1 MLSKLIIQN
10 VALIGRAEIEFG
22 NGLNVLS
29 GETGSGKSVILD
41 SINFVLGAKADKSM
55 IRHGEEECS
64 VWASF
69 SVGQSSEALNAL
81 RDIGVDADEEI
92 IIMRRFRADGRGDI
106 KVNGCSVN
114 ASMLRKVTA
123 HLVDVHGQSEHFFLL
138 SEANQL
144 RLIDRAAGPDL
155 QKHKE
160 KLSALLAEMWDIR
173 AKLAALGGDESER
186 GRRLDILRYQ
196 LDEIERADLREG
208 EEEEL
213 IAKRTWYANLEKIM
227 TALSE
232 AAECMR
238 GDGGACDSLR
248 GARHAVADIS
258 SLDGAYASVEERL
271 ESALLEAEDI
281 GDTLSSLSEDLV
293 YDEEEAQEIEARLD
307 VIKSLKKKYGASVEN
322 IFAYRDS
329 VAEEYDLLSHCDEE
343 FSRLNGRMEKLLDE
357 VYRQCV
363 LLSAERKKT
372 AERFCARVEAEL
384 KTLNIRSAKFCAE
397 FSEFTAEDAAHAAAD
412 GLDSMRF
419 QFSANAGEPLKPM
432 SKVISGGEMSRLML
446 AIKTCMS
453 DVNGISTYIFD
464 EIDAGISGETA
475 RTVAEKFA
483 RIARGTQIIAVS
495 HLPQIA
501 AMADESFLIS
511 KHETQD
517 GKTLTEI
524 SPLCGDAR
532 FSEIVRL
539 LGGSTQSGS
548 ADLLARELFESCARF
563 KASLVG

>member
-41 SINFVLGAKADKSM
+41 SINFVLGAKADKTM

-69 SVGQSSEALNAL
+69 SVGENSEAVIAL
-81 RDIGVDADEEI
+81 RDLGIDADEEI
-92 IIMRRFRADGRGDI
+92 IVMRRFRADGRGDI
-106 KVNGCSVN
+106 KVNGCTVN
-114 ASMLRKVTA
+114 ASMLRKVTT

-144 RLIDRAAGPDL
+144 RLIDRVAGECV
-155 QKHKE
+155 QQHKDSLA
-160 KLSALLAEMWDIR
+160 KLLAEMRDIR
-173 AKLAALGGDESER
+173 GKLASLGGDEGER

-232 AAECMR
+232 AAQCMR
-238 GDGGACDSLR
+238 GEGGACDCLR
-248 GARHAVADIS
+248 GARHAVSDVSALED
-258 SLDGAYASVEERL
+258 AYAALEERL

-281 GDTLSSLSEDLV
+281 GDTLSSLTEDLV
-293 YDEEEAQEIEARLD
+293 YDEREAQEIENRLD
-307 VIKSLKKKYGASVEN
+307 VLRSLKKKYGASVEK

-343 FSRLNGRMEKLLDE
+343 FAKLTARQAELLE
-357 VYRQCV
+357 QIYRVCAA
-363 LLSAERKKT
+363 LSADRRK
-372 AERFCARVEAEL
+372 AAQQFCARVESEL

-397 FSEFTAEDAAHAAAD
+397 FSDFSSSDASRASAD
-412 GLDSMRF
+412 GLDSMCFR
-419 QFSANAGEPLKPM
+419 FSANAGEPLKPM
-432 SKVISGGEMSRLML
+432 NKVISGGEMSRLML

-453 DVNGISTYIFD
+453 DVNGISAYIFD

-483 RIARGTQIIAVS
+483 RIAQNTQIIAVS

-501 AMADESFLIS
+501 AMADENFLIS
-511 KHETQD
+511 KHETAE

-524 SPLCGDAR
+524 VPLRGEER

-539 LGGSTQSGS
+539 LGGSAASGAANS
-548 ADLLARELFESCARF
+548 LARELSESCSRF
-563 KASLVG
+563 KAALSA